1 LAKAAALWY
10 EKRFAAHSDPVAVA
24 KFFLLAGCFLLLV
37 SSCSP
42 HSVSLPT
49 VGDEKLET
57 FVADEA
63 RRILK
68 VAAEGRKAAR
78 YEIGLVDFPR
88 KDILGLSIGKQRI
101 FISYHLSRLAYE
113 HESYRWI
120 LRQTL
125 AHEIAHDV
133 LGGEVGIHEPLL
145 SAPGFANRV
154 TAQDL
159 GLTGG
164 GSFRHYSQ
172 MSELAADQQG
182 MEYWRKIGWDCKIWI
197 RILEGFLNRGY
208 RGDVDH
214 PTVERHRQAVR
225 LCGADSDQKM
235 TSTISR

>member
-1 LAKAAALWY
+1 ML
-10 EKRFAAHSDPVAVA
+10 
-24 KFFLLAGCFLLLV
+24 C
-37 SSCSP
+37 SCSP
-42 HSVSLPT
+42 HAVSLPT
-49 VGDEKLET
+49 VGDEKLEA

-68 VAAEGRKAAR
+68 VAAEDRNAAR
-78 YEIGLVDFPR
+78 YKIGLVDFPR
-88 KDILGLSIGKQRI
+88 KDILGLSLGKQRI

-113 HESYRWI
+113 QESYRWV

-145 SAPGFANRV
+145 SAPGLASRV
-154 TAQDL
+154 TADDL

-172 MSELAADQQG
+172 LSELAADQKG
-182 MEYWRKIGWDCKIWI
+182 MEYWSKIGWDCRIWV
-197 RILEGFLNRGY
+197 RILESFLNRGY

-214 PTVERHRQAVR
+214 PTMERHGQAVR
-225 LCGADSDQKM
+225 LCGANFERQM
-235 TSTISR
+235 TGTVSR